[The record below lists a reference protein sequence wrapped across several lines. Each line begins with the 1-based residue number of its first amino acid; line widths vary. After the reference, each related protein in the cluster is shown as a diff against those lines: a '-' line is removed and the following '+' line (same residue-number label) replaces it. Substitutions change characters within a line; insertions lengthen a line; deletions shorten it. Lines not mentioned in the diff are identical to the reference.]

1 MQAEDPERKE
11 ELQGTGEH
19 HLETEVLHGFRQQMR
34 KRLQRDRQQ
43 RIQVQQGDGFS
54 HRIAQPVGVGKRPV
68 SMRILSK
75 QFPSD
80 VVIRRIDRH
89 PIHVARIQ
97 RCRSHH
103 DQGVQQASHEC
114 DCQIEPQRTSPR
126 PRRAIHSLGRKQLAV
141 AASQRLEVSSGFPCV
156 ERRLTKESTTGAN
169 PPIPAIRKKSRNRQF
184 ACENAESFDKLYHL
198 TIMRR
203 ETYNEFRQLCREH
216 NLAATH
222 QRQKIYEALVSR
234 PGHYSPEEIYEQV
247 KQDLPSIS
255 LATVYKN
262 LKTFVHAGM
271 LHEVSPHHGSWRIDA
286 NRHPHHHLVCTR
298 CRSITD
304 LTGRFARSREAAW
317 DNSFRLSGGEV

>member
-1 MQAEDPERKE
+1 
-11 ELQGTGEH
+11 
-19 HLETEVLHGFRQQMR
+19 
-34 KRLQRDRQQ
+34 
-43 RIQVQQGDGFS
+43 
-54 HRIAQPVGVGKRPV
+54 
-68 SMRILSK
+68 
-75 QFPSD
+75 
-80 VVIRRIDRH
+80 
-89 PIHVARIQ
+89 
-97 RCRSHH
+97 
-103 DQGVQQASHEC
+103 
-114 DCQIEPQRTSPR
+114 
-126 PRRAIHSLGRKQLAV
+126 
-141 AASQRLEVSSGFPCV
+141 V

-169 PPIPAIRKKSRNRQF
+169 PLIPAIRKKSKQTICLR
-184 ACENAESFDKLYHL
+184 EGESFDKLYHL

-304 LTGRFARSREAAW
+304 LPVDSLAPVKLRGTIPSGFRVEKFSIELHGICRACAATEFK
-317 DNSFRLSGGEV
+317 SS